1 MAYFAPYI
9 DSTGMHI
16 PTYNDIRDDL
26 IASMK
31 TIFGNEIYIDEDTQD
46 YQQISI
52 FAKKIFDTNALA
64 LLTYNNR
71 TVNTAIG
78 VGLDNIC
85 ALVGITRK
93 PATYSSV
100 QVTLTGDP
108 STVITDGKVGDGTYT
123 WNLPSQVTIPANGII
138 TVEAQCSVS
147 GSITAAPNSI
157 TNILTPVYG
166 WLSVVNNYSAQ
177 AGTDVETDSELRARF
192 QLATSSPS
200 STVFES
206 ILASLQSV
214 NGVTRVKGYENDT
227 NVTDPAW
234 SPPHSVTFVVEG
246 GDEEE
251 VATQIYYK
259 KTPGCYTN
267 GTTEVQLTSQAG
279 NISIIRFYRP
289 TYVPVYVKV
298 SLTKLSSY
306 NDIYEQDIKNAIV
319 DYINNLEIA
328 ENVYRSILWSVATS
342 QMTSINAP
350 SFSITEIK
358 TSTDGQT
365 FSPADISIDF
375 NQAASITADNIVV
388 EVS

>member
-31 TIFGNEIYIDEDTQD
+31 TIFGNEIYIEEDTQD

-71 TVNTAIG
+71 TANTAIG
-78 VGLDNIC
+78 VGLDNLC
-85 ALVGITRK
+85 ALVGIARK

-108 STVITDGKVGDGTYT
+108 STVITNGQVGDGTYT
-123 WNLPSQVTIPANGII
+123 WNLPAQVTIPSNGII
-138 TVEAQCSVS
+138 TVEAQCSIA
-147 GSITAAPNSI
+147 GNITASPNSI
-157 TNILTPVYG
+157 NNILTPVYG
-166 WLSVVNNYSAQ
+166 WIGVVNNYSAQ

-206 ILASLQSV
+206 MLASLQSV
-214 NGVTRVKGYENDT
+214 EGVTRVKGYENDT

-246 GDEEE
+246 GEDEE

-267 GTTEVQLTSQAG
+267 GTTVVQLTSQAG
-279 NISIIRFYRP
+279 NITIIRFYRP
-289 TYVPVYVKV
+289 TYVPVYVRV
-298 SLTKLSSY
+298 SLTKLGSY
-306 NDIYEQDIKNAIV
+306 NDSYEQDIKNAIV
-319 DYINNLEIA
+319 NYINDLEIA

-350 SFSITEIK
+350 SFSITEIQ

-365 FSPADISIDF
+365 FSPADISINF

>member
-31 TIFGNEIYIDEDTQD
+31 SIFGNEIYIDEDTQD

-71 TVNTAIG
+71 TANTAIG
-78 VGLDNIC
+78 VGLDNLC

-100 QVTLTGDP
+100 QVTITGEP
-108 STVITDGKVGDGTYT
+108 STVITDGQVGDGTYA
-123 WNLPSQVTIPANGII
+123 WNLPSTVTIPANGII
-138 TVEAQCSVS
+138 TVEARCSVS
-147 GSITAAPNSI
+147 GNITASPNSI
-157 TNILTPVYG
+157 TTILTPVYG
-166 WLSVVNNYSAQ
+166 WLGVANNYSAQ
-177 AGTDVETDSELRARF
+177 PGSDVETDSELRARF

-200 STVFES
+200 SSVFES
-206 ILASLQSV
+206 ILSSIKSIEE
-214 NGVTRVKGYENDT
+214 VTRAKGYENDT
-227 NVTDPAW
+227 NVTGPAW

-246 GDEEE
+246 GEDEE

-267 GTTEVQLTSQAG
+267 GTTEVELTSQSG
-279 NISIIRFYRP
+279 NVTTIRFYRP
-289 TYVPVYVKV
+289 IYVPIYVKV
-298 SLTKLSSY
+298 NLVRLSSY
-306 NDIYEQDIKNAIV
+306 NEVYEQDIKGAIKE
-319 DYINNLEIA
+319 YIDSLDISEA
-328 ENVYRSILWSVATS
+328 VYRSILWSVATS
-342 QMTSINAP
+342 QMTSISAP
-350 SFSITEIK
+350 SFSITDIQM
-358 TSTDGQT
+358 STDGT
-365 FSPADISIDF
+365 TYSANDIQMDF
-375 NQAASITADNIVV
+375 NQVASITLENIIV